1 MLLTNIDH
9 PSLPC
14 PHCEE
19 KGGLSY
25 EELPNSR
32 LVYTIEEGELEGE
45 HTVHNGASRE
55 YKCSNCSGEFLLF
68 DPDPTMEPQPE

>member
-1 MLLTNIDH
+1 MIELCLNDPWRI
-9 PSLPC
+9 C

-19 KGGLSY
+19 KGGLTFT
-25 EELPNSR
+25 ELPASR
-32 LVYTIEEGELEGE
+32 LTYTIMEGELAGE
-45 HTVHNGASRE
+45 HTSHNGASRE